1 MCENVSEADTDIYTI
16 NIAMQEITWKEKV
29 MWKIGKY
36 TFIPFFVMMLYA
48 AIMGRDGLQKY
59 PIGDEKLLIEEYYII
74 IGLFVLYDIIKY
86 AIQRR

>member
-1 MCENVSEADTDIYTI
+1 
-16 NIAMQEITWKEKV
+16 MQEITWKEKV

-59 PIGDEKLLIEEYYII
+59 PICDE
-74 IGLFVLYDIIKY
+74 
-86 AIQRR
+86 